1 MTNIVPAHK
10 AKIVFTENT
19 LKLYTKRGC
28 SWDFTSK
35 LICTEYIILREV
47 TRNKYAMVTIKCS
60 HLPAVTTWI
69 IWDHNCFPCNYK
81 IYICGKPEVTNENVP
96 CMWFPQYL
104 DTWIGRNKTKQE
116 PHSRFD
122 WEKKSKRSYL
132 YIREMTNKNI
142 EMKKLFTFSYCLT
155 STLSKQ
161 KWIYPRNAKT
171 RGKLWKTLV
180 KKPHIL

>member
-1 MTNIVPAHK
+1 MTNIVPAHR

-60 HLPAVTTWI
+60 HLPAVTTWS

-155 STLSKQ
+155 STLSK
-161 KWIYPRNAKT
+161 
-171 RGKLWKTLV
+171 
-180 KKPHIL
+180 